1 MEDNPANQKL
11 MSVFLKNM
19 EISPELADNGQA
31 AVELVKKEGYDV
43 ILMDCQMPVMDG
55 YECCGA
61 VRKIEAAGGKKSF
74 IIAMTAHA
82 MSGEREKCLAAGMDD
97 YMAKPLDFEALA
109 HKIFARLMENAFRIY
124 GVKFEIFAETVK
136 KFYSA
141 SSSMLD
147 ERQTIGIFSD
157 FIKSIDD
164 NFLKIENAV
173 VKDDFATLELLSHRL
188 KGLSGTL
195 GFDVLSDKLAV
206 IEEMASLKQTAKCSE
221 IFEEIK
227 NMLTG
232 RK

>member
-1 MEDNPANQKL
+1 
-11 MSVFLKNM
+11 
-19 EISPELADNGQA
+19 
-31 AVELVKKEGYDV
+31 
-43 ILMDCQMPVMDG
+43 
-55 YECCGA
+55 
-61 VRKIEAAGGKKSF
+61 
-74 IIAMTAHA
+74 

-97 YMAKPLDFEALA
+97 YMAKPLNFEALA
-109 HKIFARLMENAFRIY
+109 HKIFARLMENAFRVY

-164 NFLKIENAV
+164 NFLKIENAM
-173 VKDDFATLELLSHRL
+173 VKNDFETLELLSHRL

-195 GFDVLSDKLAV
+195 GFDTLSDKMAV
-206 IEEMASLKQTAKCSE
+206 IEEMAALKQAAKCSE
-221 IFEEIK
+221 IFVEIK